1 MENYNQ
7 LIRDKKLPQLF
18 VFGMYRSGTTVIAR
32 LLAGE
37 NKIAFS
43 SDPIRPFFNWYR
55 TALQKNIGYTEAED
69 HTRPLGD
76 YFRGDINYIKKLM
89 DAKFLEKIKKSEL
102 VSIRER
108 VIRHGLEYSPK
119 FINNLKQSLHL
130 TFSNYAEELKYY
142 LGLIMHTYGNSNTR
156 LVGLK
161 EVWSIEM
168 ALPIINM
175 IGEDA
180 KILIVLR
187 DPLDII
193 ASSFSG
199 SNKYCILSLVRQS
212 RKQAVFYSFL
222 KNLYPNQV
230 TSINY
235 EDFCLKPII
244 LKEKIKNLINNS
256 ENIFSNKFN
265 LSDDYGNS
273 WIKNSSYK
281 DEKPSNF
288 IDNKSIR
295 RYLKV
300 LSESEIEWAIYLT
313 HMSSYTKYNRSNSF
327 PSKPNTPYPKK
338 NINNIPD
345 WSKFDTLKLEGNDL
359 DKELKLEHNRIVK
372 ISTIKDQTEIN
383 ESIITNQI

>member
-18 VFGMYRSGTTVIAR
+18 VFGMFRSGTTAIAR
-32 LLAGE
+32 LLASE

-55 TALQKNIGYTEAED
+55 TELQKNIDYTKAEN

-76 YFRGDINYIKKLM
+76 YFQDDINYIKKLM

-102 VSIRER
+102 ASIRESI
-108 VIRHGLEYSPK
+108 IRHGLEYSPK
-119 FINNLKQSLHL
+119 FIYNLKQSLHL

-187 DPLDII
+187 NPLDII

-199 SNKYCILSLVRQS
+199 SNNYSILSLVRQW
-212 RKQAVFYSFL
+212 RKQVVFYIFL

-235 EDFCLKPII
+235 EDFCLKPIT

-281 DEKPSNF
+281 DEKQSN
-288 IDNKSIR
+288 
-295 RYLKV
+295 
-300 LSESEIEWAIYLT
+300 
-313 HMSSYTKYNRSNSF
+313 
-327 PSKPNTPYPKK
+327 
-338 NINNIPD
+338 
-345 WSKFDTLKLEGNDL
+345 
-359 DKELKLEHNRIVK
+359 
-372 ISTIKDQTEIN
+372 
-383 ESIITNQI
+383 